1 MSWLDK
7 LERRFGKYAI
17 PNLMYYIIILYG
29 AGFVLFMVNPQFFSD
44 YLSMS
49 PQAIMRGQIW
59 RLVTFIMQPESGNV
73 FMTALILYV

>member
-17 PNLMYYIIILYG
+17 PNLMNYIIILYG
-29 AGFVLFMVNPQFFSD
+29 AGFVLFMVNTQFFSD

-49 PQAIMRGQIW
+49 PQAIMCGQIW